1 MMDRRAFDAMRADV
15 LADGDYLADMLTNAP
30 EVAALAEGTVEELLE
45 VLADDLDAQ
54 AVAVEFLEII
64 EPLLSD

>member
-1 MMDRRAFDAMRADV
+1 MMDRHTFDALQANV
-15 LADGDYLADMLTNAP
+15 LAEGDYLADMIANAP

-45 VLADDLDAQ
+45 VLAADIEAQ
-54 AVAVEFLEII
+54 AVALEFLEII